1 MWDQSDNATNA
12 LDMDISKPRVKVR
25 KDASFAEK
33 KHTDD
38 VKKRRSVE
46 TATRTTDPHSKGV
59 SYSKKIKTYN
69 VNYDRAVRILEGR
82 ESEEE
87 RYNRYEEPEQWPK
100 IPKAKNKN
108 DNN

>member
-46 TATRTTDPHSKGV
+46 TATRTTDPHSKGCV
-59 SYSKKIKTYN
+59 
-69 VNYDRAVRILEGR
+69 VFE
-82 ESEEE
+82 
-87 RYNRYEEPEQWPK
+87 
-100 IPKAKNKN
+100 KNKN
-108 DNN
+108 IQRKLRQSSKDIRRKRIRRGKIQQI